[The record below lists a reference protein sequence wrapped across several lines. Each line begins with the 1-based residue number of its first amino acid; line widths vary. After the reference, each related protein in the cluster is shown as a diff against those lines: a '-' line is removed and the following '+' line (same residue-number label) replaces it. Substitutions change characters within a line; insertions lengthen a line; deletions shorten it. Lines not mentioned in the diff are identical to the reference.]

1 MNESERASKWE
12 IEKEDEVLLRRRLG
26 YTLKQNAG
34 EYGRQEDCRQA
45 SGERID
51 RGVAFG
57 DKNLI
62 WRQKTVLV

>member
-1 MNESERASKWE
+1 M
-12 IEKEDEVLLRRRLG
+12 LLRRRLG